1 MRRTHLLLWGCHTI
15 MALVL
20 AALPVETVA
29 TLATMGATAERAAIL
44 IFVWWSGEG

>member
-1 MRRTHLLLWGCHTI
+1 